1 MDPEQLGG
9 PIENGHCPAIRDFFE
24 KVRNLLAFPTE
35 SLNCLEIFVETS
47 WAAISLEGK
56 KWPFVTVPDV
66 TDRER
71 RCQIVAQALVKRDDY
86 LENNMITPTRIAA
99 LFVAVACLFVCAPT
113 QAQTTDQPSVP
124 DSAQQ
129 QAEANA
135 SPHSFVVRMRNK
147 KYLEGSPVEF
157 GFIDVYILDTKVS
170 VPLDRIKG
178 VLISAQPD
186 EMSTLAM
193 TDGQLLS
200 GQIALPELRLMVDWG
215 DATIKRDM
223 VRSMVR
229 SDDLVWQESNTPNGK
244 KWFLTSRSGQNTN
257 SGIYTG
263 ARR

>member
-1 MDPEQLGG
+1 M
-9 PIENGHCPAIRDFFE
+9 
-24 KVRNLLAFPTE
+24 
-35 SLNCLEIFVETS
+35 
-47 WAAISLEGK
+47 
-56 KWPFVTVPDV
+56 
-66 TDRER
+66 
-71 RCQIVAQALVKRDDY
+71 AQALVKRDDY
-86 LENNMITPTRIAA
+86 LENNMITPTRIAT

-113 QAQTTDQPSVP
+113 QAQTTDQPSIP

-129 QAEANA
+129 PQANETA

-244 KWFLTSRSGQNTN
+244 KWFLTSRSGQNT
-257 SGIYTG
+257 GIYTG